1 MCPVVKPM
9 NLSPASAF
17 TAPSPS
23 SSSSWRRHWT
33 RKQKRR
39 APAVRSNHLSSFESS
54 HFIVETTRF
63 HRPDFVCCFS
73 PFSHLVPSRSTPPHP
88 LPPPPIRF
96 LPFQLSGTCVILL
109 EPIPW
114 IPQLL
119 LDENNPPEGGGGG
132 GGFLFFLRLCRPF
145 SCLACVP
152 YHVSTLRNASKKKK
166 EEGEGQEKRRRRR
179 RRRWR
184 TSPV

>member
-88 LPPPPIRF
+88 LPTPSHRLRF
-96 LPFQLSGTCVILL
+96 DFSRSNCL
-109 EPIPW
+109 ELVSFFW
-114 IPQLL
+114 
-119 LDENNPPEGGGGG
+119 NPSPGS
-132 GGFLFFLRLCRPF
+132 LNSSWMRIIHP
-145 SCLACVP
+145 
-152 YHVSTLRNASKKKK
+152 K
-166 EEGEGQEKRRRRR
+166 EEVEEADFF
-179 RRRWR
+179 
-184 TSPV
+184 SFCVSVDLSAV

>member
-1 MCPVVKPM
+1 M

-23 SSSSWRRHWT
+23 SSSSWRRHLT

-88 LPPPPIRF
+88 LPTPSHRLRF
-96 LPFQLSGTCVILL
+96 DFSRSNCL
-109 EPIPW
+109 ELVSFFW
-114 IPQLL
+114 NPQLL

-179 RRRWR
+179 RRRRRRWR